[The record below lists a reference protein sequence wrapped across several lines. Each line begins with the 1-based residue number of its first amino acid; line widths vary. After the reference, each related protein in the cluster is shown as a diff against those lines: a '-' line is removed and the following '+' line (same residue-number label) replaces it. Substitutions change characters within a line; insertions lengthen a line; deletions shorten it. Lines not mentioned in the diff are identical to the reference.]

1 MSCSH
6 CAGDLFGV
14 GLPAGS
20 DAVAGVASSGLKAEA
35 PAAHEPATVFFGGT
49 VITMDDSNPAADAI
63 AIAGGEI
70 VAVGARDEVLA
81 QVGADAQRVNLAGRT
96 LMPGLIDPHQHPL
109 PGGLM
114 LANTMSVS
122 YDIYKTKA
130 EVLDALRTK
139 ASQTPGGQWIYASYY
154 DNILHG
160 GYLTMAEL
168 DGVTTAHPMFVY
180 YVSMHSATG
189 NRAAFEASGI
199 SPSTRELPGGGY
211 FGVDANGQQNG
222 MIQEM
227 PALMK
232 FLGGFPKLTPALIAK
247 SMTTFLYGSAA
258 RGITMVH
265 EAGAFAQTPEV
276 FEGYKT
282 IAAHSPVRYS
292 VSPMVDY
299 MDQAMQFLAP
309 YGRPGASALEIPGG
323 LLSFYA
329 VKIVADG
336 SPQQESAFQTQ
347 PYLNSADRGEANY
360 TVDKLNDLV
369 IKVQNAGWP
378 VSIHCNGDASLE
390 MALDAIESAYGSSSA
405 PPTGINRIEHCP
417 QARPEQIARMKKL
430 GVQPSH
436 LMNNLYY
443 YGAAYRDVIFGAQRA
458 ADIYPAGDF
467 LASGIPFSIHSDCPC
482 SPVAPLREI
491 GTAVARVCSIDG
503 SIVGSEQRVPIEAAL
518 KAMTVVAAAHC
529 GLGHKLGSLET
540 RKYADLTILEDDP
553 RKVDPAK
560 LGDIK
565 ISQTWVN
572 GRKIEIP
579 SS

>member
-6 CAGDLFGV
+6 CAGNLFGTV
-14 GLPAGS
+14 GPSPSLPAKT
-20 DAVAGVASSGLKAEA
+20 ASV
-35 PAAHEPATVFFGGT
+35 HEPSATVFYGGT
-49 VITMDDSNPAADAI
+49 VITMDDRNPAAEAV
-63 AIAGGEI
+63 AIAGGKI
-70 VAVGARDEVLA
+70 VAVGALDAVLA
-81 QVGADAQRVNLAGRT
+81 RAGAGAQRVNLAGRT

-114 LANTMSVS
+114 QAHTMSVS
-122 YDIYKTKA
+122 YDLYKTKA
-130 EVLDALRTK
+130 EVLDALGKK
-139 ASQTPGGQWIYASYY
+139 ASQTPNGQWIYASYY

-168 DGVTTAHPMFVY
+168 DAVTTAHPIFVY

-189 NRAAFEASGI
+189 NGLAFEASGVG
-199 SPSTRELPGGGY
+199 PSTRELPGGGY
-211 FGVDANGQQNG
+211 FGVDANGVQDG

-232 FLGGFPKLTPALIAK
+232 FLGGFPKLTPELIAE
-247 SMTTFLYGSAA
+247 SMTAFLYGSAA
-258 RGITMVH
+258 LGITMVH

-276 FEGYKT
+276 FEGYKSIT
-282 IAAHSPVRYS
+282 AHTPVRYS

-299 MDQAMQFLAP
+299 LDQTMQFLAP
-309 YGRPGASALEIPGG
+309 YGKPGASALEIPGS

-336 SPQQESAFQTQ
+336 SPQQESAYQSQ
-347 PYLNSADRGEANY
+347 PYLNSADRGAANY
-360 TVDKLNDLV
+360 TVDKLNELV
-369 IKVQNAGWP
+369 MQVKNAGWP

-390 MALDAIESAYGSSSA
+390 MALDAIEAAYGSSSG

-443 YGAAYRDVIFGAQRA
+443 YGAAYRDQIFGAQRA
-458 ADIYPAGDF
+458 ANIYPAGDF

-503 SIVGSEQRVPIEAAL
+503 SIIGAEQRVPIEAAL
-518 KAMTVVAAAHC
+518 KGMTVVAASHC
-529 GLGHKLGSLET
+529 GLGDKLGSLET
-540 RKYADLTILEDDP
+540 GKYADLTILEDDP
-553 RKVDPAK
+553 RQVDPAK
-560 LGDIK
+560 LGDVK
-565 ISQTWVN
+565 VSQTWVN
-572 GRKIEIP
+572 GQKIEIP

>member
-1 MSCSH
+1 MSRSH
-6 CAGDLFGV
+6 CAGNLFGTV
-14 GLPAGS
+14 GPSPSPPAQ
-20 DAVAGVASSGLKAEA
+20 A
-35 PAAHEPATVFFGGT
+35 PSVHEPSATVFYGGT
-49 VITMDDSNPAADAI
+49 VITMDDRNPAAEAV
-63 AIAGGEI
+63 AIAGGKI
-70 VAVGARDEVLA
+70 VAVGAQDEVLA
-81 QVGADAQRVNLAGRT
+81 RAGGDAQRVNLAGRT

-114 LANTMSVS
+114 LAHTMSVS

-130 EVLDALRTK
+130 EVLDALGKK

-168 DGVTTAHPMFVY
+168 DAVTTAHPIFVY

-189 NRAAFEASGI
+189 NRLAFEASGI

-211 FGVDANGQQNG
+211 FGVDANGVQNG

-232 FLGGFPKLTPALIAK
+232 FLDGFPKLTPALIAE
-247 SMTTFLYGSAA
+247 SMMTFLYRSAA
-258 RGITMVH
+258 LGITMVH

-276 FEGYKT
+276 FEGYKS

-299 MDQAMQFLAP
+299 LDQAMLFLAP
-309 YGRPGASALEIPGG
+309 YGKPGASALEIPGA

-336 SPQQESAFQTQ
+336 SPQQESAFQSQ
-347 PYLNSADRGEANY
+347 PYLNSTGRGEANY
-360 TVDKLNDLV
+360 TVDKLNELV
-369 IKVQNAGWP
+369 MQVKNAGWP

-390 MALDAIESAYGSSSA
+390 MALDAIESAYGSSSL

-443 YGAAYRDVIFGAQRA
+443 YGAAYRDQIFGAQRA
-458 ADIYPAGDF
+458 ANIYPAGDF

-503 SIVGSEQRVPIEAAL
+503 SIIGAEQRVPIEAAL
-518 KAMTVVAAAHC
+518 KGMTVVAASHC
-529 GLGHKLGSLET
+529 GLVDKLGSLEVG
-540 RKYADLTILEDDP
+540 KYADLTILEDDP
-553 RKVDPAK
+553 RQVDPAK
-560 LGDIK
+560 LGDVK
-565 ISQTWVN
+565 VSQTWVN
-572 GRKIEIP
+572 GQKIEIP

>member
-1 MSCSH
+1 MSCIH
-6 CAGDLFGV
+6 CAGDLFGT
-14 GLPAGS
+14 GTPAGS
-20 DAVAGVASSGLKAEA
+20 DAVAGIARSGPGADASG
-35 PAAHEPATVFFGGT
+35 AHAPATVFFGGT
-49 VITMDDSNPAADAI
+49 VITMDDSKPTVDAI
-63 AIAGGEI
+63 AIAGAKI
-70 VAVGARDEVLA
+70 VAVGSRDDVLA
-81 QVGADAQRVNLAGRT
+81 QAGADARRLNLAGRT

-109 PGGLM
+109 PGGVM

-122 YDIYKTKA
+122 YDVYKTKA
-130 EVLDALRTK
+130 EVLDALRKK

-154 DNILHG
+154 DNILQG

-189 NRAAFEASGI
+189 NRAAFAASGI
-199 SPSTRELPGGGY
+199 SPSTQELPGGGY
-211 FGVDANGQQNG
+211 FGVDSNGQQDG

-232 FLGGFPKLTPALIAK
+232 FLGGFPKLTPASIAQ
-247 SMTTFLYGSAA
+247 SMTTFLYASAA
-258 RGITMVH
+258 LGVTMIH

-276 FEGYKT
+276 FEGYKA
-282 IAAHSPVRYS
+282 IATHSPVRYS

-299 MDQAMQFLAP
+299 LDQAMQFLAP
-309 YGRPGASALEIPGG
+309 HGRPGASALEIPDS

-336 SPQQESAFQTQ
+336 SPQQESAFQAQ
-347 PYLNSADRGEANY
+347 PYLNSADRGTPNY
-360 TVDKLNDLV
+360 PVDKLNELV
-369 IKVQNAGWP
+369 MKVKNAGWP

-390 MALDAIESAYGSSSA
+390 MALDAIELAYGPSSA

-430 GVQPSH
+430 GVQPSY

-443 YGAAYRDVIFGAQRA
+443 YGAAYRDAIFGAQRA

-467 LASGIPFSIHSDCPC
+467 LASGIPFSIHSDSPC

-518 KAMTVVAAAHC
+518 KAMTLVAAAHC

-540 RKYADLTILEDDP
+540 GKYADLTILEDDP
-553 RKVDPAK
+553 RKVDPAT
-560 LGDIK
+560 LGDVK

>member
-1 MSCSH
+1 MSRSH
-6 CAGDLFGV
+6 CAGNLFGTI
-14 GLPAGS
+14 GPS
-20 DAVAGVASSGLKAEA
+20 
-35 PAAHEPATVFFGGT
+35 PTATVFFGGT
-49 VITMDDSNPAADAI
+49 VITMDDRNTAADAV
-63 AIAGGEI
+63 AIAGGKI
-70 VAVGARDEVLA
+70 VAVGAQDEVLA
-81 QVGADAQRVNLAGRT
+81 RAGADARRVDLEGRT

-114 LANTMSVS
+114 QAHTMSLS
-122 YDIYKTKA
+122 YDVYKTKA
-130 EVLDALRTK
+130 EVLDALGKK
-139 ASQTPGGQWIYASYY
+139 ASQTPAGQWIYASYY

-168 DGVTTAHPMFVY
+168 DGVTTSHPTFVY

-189 NRAAFEASGI
+189 NRLAFEASGI
-199 SPSTRELPGGGY
+199 GPSVRELPGGGY
-211 FGVDANGQQNG
+211 FGVDAGGVQNG

-232 FLGGFPKLTPALIAK
+232 FLGGFPKLTPALIAE
-247 SMTTFLYGSAA
+247 SMTAFLHGSAA
-258 RGITMVH
+258 LGITMVH

-276 FEGYKT
+276 FEGYKS
-282 IAAHSPVRYS
+282 IATHSPVRYS

-299 MDQAMQFLAP
+299 LDQAMQFLAP
-309 YGRPGASALEIPGG
+309 YGKPGASALEIPGA

-336 SPQQESAFQTQ
+336 SPQQESAFQSQ

-360 TVDKLNDLV
+360 TVDKLNELV
-369 IKVQNAGWP
+369 MKVRNAGWP

-390 MALDAIESAYGSSSA
+390 MALDAIELAYGSSSA

-417 QARPEQIARMKKL
+417 QARPEQIARMKRL

-443 YGAAYRDVIFGAQRA
+443 YGAAYRDEIFGAQRA
-458 ADIYPAGDF
+458 ANVYPAGDF

-503 SIVGSEQRVPIEAAL
+503 SIIGAEQRVLIEAAL
-518 KAMTVVAAAHC
+518 KAMTVVAASHC
-529 GLGHKLGSLET
+529 GLGDKLGSLEVG
-540 RKYADLTILEDDP
+540 KYADLTILEDDP
-553 RKVDPAK
+553 RQVDPAK
-560 LGDIK
+560 LGNVK
-565 ISQTWVN
+565 VSQTWVN
-572 GRKIEIP
+572 GQPIEIP
-579 SS
+579 NS

>member
-1 MSCSH
+1 MSRSH
-6 CAGDLFGV
+6 CAGNLFGTV
-14 GLPAGS
+14 GPSPSPPAQ
-20 DAVAGVASSGLKAEA
+20 A
-35 PAAHEPATVFFGGT
+35 PSVHEPSATVFYGGT
-49 VITMDDSNPAADAI
+49 VITMDDRNPAAEAV
-63 AIAGGEI
+63 AIAGGKI
-70 VAVGARDEVLA
+70 VAVGAQDEVLA
-81 QVGADAQRVNLAGRT
+81 RAGGDAQRVNLAGRT

-114 LANTMSVS
+114 LAHTMSVS

-130 EVLDALRTK
+130 EVLDALGKK

-168 DGVTTAHPMFVY
+168 DAVTTAHPIFVY

-189 NRAAFEASGI
+189 NRLAFEASGI

-211 FGVDANGQQNG
+211 FGVDANGVQNG

-232 FLGGFPKLTPALIAK
+232 FLDGFPKLTPALIAE
-247 SMTTFLYGSAA
+247 SMMTFLYRSAA
-258 RGITMVH
+258 LGITMVH

-276 FEGYKT
+276 FEGYKS

-299 MDQAMQFLAP
+299 LDQAMLFLAP
-309 YGRPGASALEIPGG
+309 YGKPGASALEIPGA

-336 SPQQESAFQTQ
+336 SPQQESAFQSQ
-347 PYLNSADRGEANY
+347 PYLNSTGRGEANY
-360 TVDKLNDLV
+360 TVDKLNELV
-369 IKVQNAGWP
+369 MQVKNAGWP

-390 MALDAIESAYGSSSA
+390 MALDAIESAYGSSSL

-443 YGAAYRDVIFGAQRA
+443 YGAAYRDQIFGAQRA
-458 ADIYPAGDF
+458 ANIYPAGDF

-503 SIVGSEQRVPIEAAL
+503 SIIGAEQRVPIEAAL
-518 KAMTVVAAAHC
+518 KGMTVVAASHC
-529 GLGHKLGSLET
+529 GLGDKLGSLEVG
-540 RKYADLTILEDDP
+540 KYADLTILEDDP
-553 RKVDPAK
+553 RQVDPAK
-560 LGDIK
+560 LGDVK
-565 ISQTWVN
+565 VSQTWVN
-572 GRKIEIP
+572 GQKIEIP

>member
-6 CAGDLFGV
+6 CAGNLFGTA
-14 GLPAGS
+14 GPSPSLPAK
-20 DAVAGVASSGLKAEA
+20 AASV
-35 PAAHEPATVFFGGT
+35 HEPSATVFYGGT
-49 VITMDDSNPAADAI
+49 VITMDDRNPDAEAV
-63 AIAGGEI
+63 AIAGGKI
-70 VAVGARDEVLA
+70 VAVGAQDEVLA
-81 QVGADAQRVNLAGRT
+81 RAGAQAQRVNLAGRT

-114 LANTMSVS
+114 LAHTMSVS

-130 EVLDALRTK
+130 EVLDALRQK
-139 ASQTPGGQWIYASYY
+139 AAQTPGGQWIYASYY

-168 DGVTTAHPMFVY
+168 DGITTAHPIFVY

-189 NRAAFEASGI
+189 NRLAFEASGI
-199 SPSTRELPGGGY
+199 GPSTRELPGGGY
-211 FGVDANGQQNG
+211 FGVDANGVQNG

-232 FLGGFPKLTPALIAK
+232 FLGGLPKLTPASIAE
-247 SMTTFLYGSAA
+247 SMITFLYRSAA
-258 RGITMVH
+258 LGITMVH

-276 FEGYKT
+276 FDGYKS
-282 IAAHSPVRYS
+282 IATHSPVRYS
-292 VSPMVDY
+292 VSPMIDY
-299 MDQAMQFLAP
+299 LDQAMQFLVP
-309 YGRPGASALEIPGG
+309 YGKPGASALEIPGA

-336 SPQQESAFQTQ
+336 SPQQESAYQAQ
-347 PYLNSADRGEANY
+347 PYLNSASRGEANY
-360 TVDKLNDLV
+360 PVDKLNEMV
-369 IKVQNAGWP
+369 MKVKNAGWP

-390 MALDAIESAYGSSSA
+390 MALDAIEAAYGSNA
-405 PPTGINRIEHCP
+405 GPPTGINRIEHCP

-443 YGAAYRDVIFGAQRA
+443 YGAAYRDQIFGAQRA
-458 ADIYPAGDF
+458 ANIYPAGDF

-503 SIVGSEQRVPIEAAL
+503 SIIGAEQRVPIEAAL
-518 KAMTVVAAAHC
+518 KGMTVVAASHC
-529 GLGHKLGSLET
+529 GLGDKLGSLEAG
-540 RKYADLTILEDDP
+540 KYADLTILEDDP
-553 RKVDPAK
+553 RQVDPTK
-560 LGDIK
+560 LGDVK
-565 ISQTWVN
+565 VSQTWVN
-572 GRKIEIP
+572 GQKIEIP